1 MFQIQILQRAPHLV
15 IFGKEQDTLIQ
26 PKREQDT
33 QVYTDSYCRRSFLHA
48 HDGQLAATRP
58 LRYLRD
64 TQIPAQTR
72 QADLF
77 TYYLQVALRSAR

>member
-1 MFQIQILQRAPHLV
+1 MFQIQILQRAAHLV
-15 IFGKEQDTLIQ
+15 ILSEKQDTLIQ

-33 QVYTDSYCRRSFLHA
+33 QVYTYSHRRGAFLHA
-48 HDGQLAATRP
+48 HDSQLAATRP

-72 QADLF
+72 HADLF
-77 TYYLQVALRSAR
+77 TYYL